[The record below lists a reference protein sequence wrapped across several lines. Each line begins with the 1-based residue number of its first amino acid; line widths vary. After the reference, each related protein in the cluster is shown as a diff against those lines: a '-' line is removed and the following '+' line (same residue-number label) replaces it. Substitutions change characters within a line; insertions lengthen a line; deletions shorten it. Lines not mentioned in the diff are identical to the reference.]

1 MITIKTKTDIEK
13 MAEAGKILAEALIE
27 AREAVRPGMSTAEL
41 NAVVEKVILSHH
53 ATPSFKG
60 YRGFPACC
68 CISRNEVVVHGIPS
82 KKEILMEG
90 DIVSIDAGAYL
101 NGYHSD
107 AARTFPVG
115 EISPEAKRLI
125 DVTEEC
131 FFRGAA
137 MAVAGNRV
145 GDIGSAV
152 QTLAEANG
160 FGVVRA
166 LVGHGVG
173 KNLHEAPDVPNFGQA
188 GHGVRLVK
196 NMVIAIEPMI
206 TAGTYEVNFDR
217 QDGWTVRTNDKS
229 LAAHYENTVV
239 VTDNGPVY
247 LTLEA

>member
-1 MITIKTKTDIEK
+1 MITIKTKSEIEK
-13 MAEAGKILAEALIE
+13 MAEAGKILAAALE
-27 AREAVRPGMSTAEL
+27 KASEVVRPGISTAEL
-41 NAVVEKVILSHH
+41 NAAVEKVILSHH
-53 ATPSFKG
+53 ASPSFKG

-68 CISRNEVVVHGIPS
+68 CISRNDVVVHGIPS

-90 DIVSIDAGAYL
+90 DIVSIDAGAYYK
-101 NGYHSD
+101 GYHSD

-115 EISPEAKRLI
+115 EISPQAQKLI
-125 DVTEEC
+125 DVTREC
-131 FFRGAA
+131 FFRGSA
-137 MAVAGNRV
+137 MATAGNRV

-152 QTLAEANG
+152 QTLAEENG

-173 KNLHEAPDVPNFGQA
+173 KDLHEAPDVPNFGRP

-206 TAGTYEVNFDR
+206 TAGDYEVNFDR
-217 QDGWTVRTNDKS
+217 RDGWTVRTNDRS